1 MLWGCLTCELLAD
14 GRGDG
19 GGFDQRCLANG
30 LQVLHLGHAVV
41 VDEVVVLLGRDERS
55 VDLVAQVFDAH
66 VLVVV
71 GRHLRHQLGGVLP
84 ERETREFEKTP
95 EKEKGAFSHP
105 D

>member
-1 MLWGCLTCELLAD
+1 MAEAVPPTCELLAD

-19 GGFDQRCLANG
+19 GSFDQRCLADG

-41 VDEVVVLLGRDERS
+41 VDEVVVLLGRDECS

-71 GRHLRHQLGGVLP
+71 RRHFGHQFGGVLP
-84 ERETREFEKTP
+84 GRMEGREI
-95 EKEKGAFSHP
+95 
-105 D
+105 